1 MKMASHGILSYLHLH
16 PEGQKHGTVTFLT
29 SVKNVHFRVKQSEQN
44 EKTSKSNRKIL
55 FIFT

>member
-1 MKMASHGILSYLHLH
+1 
-16 PEGQKHGTVTFLT
+16 
-29 SVKNVHFRVKQSEQN
+29 VKSVHFRVKQSEQD